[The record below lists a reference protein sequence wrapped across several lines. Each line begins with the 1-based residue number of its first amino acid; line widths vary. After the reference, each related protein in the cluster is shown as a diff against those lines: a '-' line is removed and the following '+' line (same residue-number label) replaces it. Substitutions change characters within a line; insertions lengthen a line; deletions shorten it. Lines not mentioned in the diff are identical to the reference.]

1 MVSSNVKYPIVFTKY
16 LPVHCKC
23 NSVSFGMRRTSSLKS
38 KYWLRDHFSFAELG
52 AAGFPLPVINS
63 VHFTN
68 TQLTVAKVHF
78 ILNPTVRQ
86 SFCLCVEGRELSWK
100 KSCFKIKE
108 YVSCLE
114 YLIPLE
120 KRNVSFF
127 NRCLLNYF

>member
-1 MVSSNVKYPIVFTKY
+1 MSSNVKYPIVFTKY
-16 LPVHCKC
+16 VLVHCKC
-23 NSVSFGMRRTSSLKS
+23 NSVSFGMRITSSLKS

-86 SFCLCVEGRELSWK
+86 SFCLCVDKEECYLERNPVLKLK
-100 KSCFKIKE
+100 KD
-108 YVSCLE
+108 VSCLE

-127 NRCLLNYF
+127 NKCLLNFF